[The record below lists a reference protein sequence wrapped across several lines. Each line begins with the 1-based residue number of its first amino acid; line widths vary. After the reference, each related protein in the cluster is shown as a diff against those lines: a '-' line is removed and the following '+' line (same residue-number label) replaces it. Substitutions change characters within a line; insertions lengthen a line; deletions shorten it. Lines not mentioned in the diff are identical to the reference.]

1 MKQLLVAAMLP
12 SLLLQAAACSDS
24 GTQESQT
31 ADTVEELDGSG
42 SADTA
47 EEVDGSGSADTVDGS
62 GSGAAT
68 EDTTP
73 PAPLFE
79 TPDPACRGD
88 APGTVEIFYTGFARS
103 EGIAFGPDG
112 LLYVTADNALWRFT
126 ADGTPT
132 RVVELASGLGLAPT
146 PTGVVVARQGE
157 SYPPTLV
164 DGGLTLVE
172 GSGQVTELS
181 TTIESGNAVMR
192 LDSGDFIVADNLSA
206 KLQLVT
212 LAGETRELEA
222 DVPSP
227 NGLGYSPDH
236 RSIYVNSTFTTRGQL
251 TRFDVGSDGLP
262 VASSATVIA
271 EMGPRSTPDGIVIDA
286 KGRVYVAANL
296 QSKLVRVDP
305 ATGEKRDVITGIN
318 APASMAFGAGP
329 GFDPCS
335 LYITALFGPMVY
347 RVVLDGPG
355 LPLLP

>member
-1 MKQLLVAAMLP
+1 MSPNPCLCLLSA
-12 SLLLQAAACSDS
+12 LLLTLAACSDGAAANATDAGRDGS
-24 GTQESQT
+24 AAGSDDTSIDD
-31 ADTVEELDGSG
+31 ADTEGSG
-42 SADTA
+42 SADA
-47 EEVDGSGSADTVDGS
+47 NPDT
-62 GSGAAT
+62 T
-68 EDTTP
+68 PDTTP

-79 TPDPACRGD
+79 APDPACRGD

-132 RVVELASGLGLAPT
+132 RVVELSQALGLAPT

-192 LDSGDFIVADNLSA
+192 LDSGDFIVADNLAA

-271 EMGPRSTPDGIVIDA
+271 ELGPRSTPDGIVIDA

-355 LPLLP
+355 LPMLP

>member
-1 MKQLLVAAMLP
+1 MSPKPRLCLLSA
-12 SLLLQAAACSDS
+12 LLLGLAACSD
-24 GTQESQT
+24 G
-31 ADTVEELDGSG
+31 ADADATDAGADGSGAG
-42 SADTA
+42 SADTSFDA
-47 EEVDGSGSADTVDGS
+47 ADGADGS
-62 GSGAAT
+62 GSGET
-68 EDTTP
+68 DPDTTADSTP

-79 TPDPACRGD
+79 APDPACRGD
-88 APGTVEIFYTGFARS
+88 APGTVEVFYTGFARS
-103 EGIAFGPDG
+103 EGAAFGPDG

-132 RVVELASGLGLAPT
+132 RVVELSQALGLAPT
-146 PTGVVVARQGE
+146 PTGLAVARQGE
-157 SYPPTLV
+157 PYPPTLV

-181 TTIESGNAVMR
+181 TAIESGNAVMR
-192 LDSGDFIVADNLSA
+192 LDSGDFIVADNIAA

-212 LAGETRELEA
+212 TTGETRLLDA

-236 RSIYVNSTFTTRGQL
+236 RNIYVASTFTTRGQL
-251 TRFDVGSDGLP
+251 TRFDVGADGLP
-262 VASSATVIA
+262 VAASATVIA
-271 EMGPRSTPDGIVIDA
+271 ELGPRSTPDGIVIDA

-305 ATGEKRDVITGIN
+305 ATGEKRDVITGLN
-318 APASMAFGAGP
+318 SPASMAFGAGP

-335 LYITALFGPMVY
+335 LYVTSLFGPMVY

-355 LPLLP
+355 LPMLP

>member
-1 MKQLLVAAMLP
+1 VKQLTLAAVLP
-12 SLLLQAAACSDS
+12 CLLLQAAACSDS
-24 GTQESQT
+24 GTQESSG
-31 ADTVEELDGSG
+31 ADTLDELDGSG

-47 EEVDGSGSADTVDGS
+47 EDTEGSGSADTVDGS
-62 GSGAAT
+62 GSADTT
-68 EDTTP
+68 EDTSP

-126 ADGTPT
+126 ADGTAT
-132 RVVELASGLGLAPT
+132 RVVELPQALGLAPT

-212 LAGETRELEA
+212 AAGETRLLEA
-222 DVPSP
+222 AVPSP

-318 APASMAFGAGP
+318 APASMAFGAGA

-355 LPLLP
+355 LPLIP

>member
-1 MKQLLVAAMLP
+1 
-12 SLLLQAAACSDS
+12 
-24 GTQESQT
+24 
-31 ADTVEELDGSG
+31 
-42 SADTA
+42 
-47 EEVDGSGSADTVDGS
+47 
-62 GSGAAT
+62 
-68 EDTTP
+68 
-73 PAPLFE
+73 
-79 TPDPACRGD
+79 
-88 APGTVEIFYTGFARS
+88 VEIFYTGFART

-126 ADGTPT
+126 ADGAPT
-132 RVVELASGLGLAPT
+132 RVVELPQALGLAPT

-181 TTIESGNAVMR
+181 TSIESGNAVMR

-212 LAGETRELEA
+212 AAGETRLLEA
-222 DVPSP
+222 AVPSP

>member
-1 MKQLLVAAMLP
+1 MKQLLLDAVLP
-12 SLLLQAAACSDS
+12 CLLLQAAACSDAGAS
-24 GTQESQT
+24 GAQI
-31 ADTVEELDGSG
+31 ADAVEDTDGSG

-47 EEVDGSGSADTVDGS
+47 EETDGS
-62 GSGAAT
+62 GSGDTTA
-68 EDTTP
+68 DTTP

-88 APGTVEIFYTGFARS
+88 APGTVEIFYTGFSRA
-103 EGIAFGPDG
+103 EGLAFGPDG
-112 LLYVTADNALWRFT
+112 LLYVTADEALWRFT

-146 PTGVVVARQGE
+146 PTGMVVARQGAA
-157 SYPPTLV
+157 YPPTLV

-271 EMGPRSTPDGIVIDA
+271 EMGPRSTPDGLVVDA
-286 KGRVYVAANL
+286 KGRIYVAANL
-296 QSKLVRVDP
+296 QSKFVRVDP
-305 ATGEKRDVITGIN
+305 VTGEKRDVITGLN
-318 APASMAFGAGP
+318 TPASMAFGAGE

-335 LYITALFGPMVY
+335 LYVSSLFGPMVY

-355 LPLLP
+355 LPMLP